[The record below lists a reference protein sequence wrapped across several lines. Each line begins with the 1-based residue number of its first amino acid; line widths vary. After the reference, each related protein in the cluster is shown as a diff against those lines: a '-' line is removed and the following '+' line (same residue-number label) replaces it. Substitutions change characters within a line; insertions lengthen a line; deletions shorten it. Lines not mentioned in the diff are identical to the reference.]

1 MAITREAPPRRF
13 RPSRPSRPLRPFRL
27 PQFPSFLDA
36 NRLLIGTVSIALIVG
51 ACAFAFAFGA
61 LGLGKSQYSMSGVF
75 TDASGISKGAD
86 VQMAGIS
93 VGTVSGIHPDFQ
105 AGQVIITWKVN
116 KGVRLGPMTTAD
128 LALQNLLGGQY
139 IRLSGPV
146 QPPYMQ
152 SLPAG
157 QRRIPLERTHTSLSV
172 TGVLSSTAQ
181 NIQQINPATV
191 NQVLV
196 ELTGVVGGSQKTF
209 GPLLTNLATV
219 ASAINQRDTEL
230 RQLVKNTQQLT
241 ATLASKN
248 QQLGQLI
255 DSARGLLNELV
266 TRRDQLST
274 ILGAG
279 SDAVVQL
286 SDVISTERV
295 HLRSIIDD
303 THVGILAASQELPQI
318 SQGFAWTGPT
328 FTDLGAVNPNGPVDS
343 VLNNVTSPVAGDFLT
358 LIERTLTGKTG

>member
-1 MAITREAPPRRF
+1 
-13 RPSRPSRPLRPFRL
+13 
-27 PQFPSFLDA
+27 
-36 NRLLIGTVSIALIVG
+36 
-51 ACAFAFAFGA
+51 
-61 LGLGKSQYSMSGVF
+61 
-75 TDASGISKGAD
+75 
-86 VQMAGIS
+86 
-93 VGTVSGIHPDFQ
+93 
-105 AGQVIITWKVN
+105 
-116 KGVRLGPMTTAD
+116 MTTAD

-152 SLPAG
+152 SLPTS
-157 QRRIPLERTHTSLSV
+157 QRRIPLGRTHTSLSI

-181 NIQQINPATV
+181 NIQQIDPATV

-209 GPLLTNLATV
+209 GPLLTNLASV
-219 ASAINQRDTEL
+219 ASALNQRDTEL
-230 RQLVKNTQQLT
+230 RQLVKNTQQVT
-241 ATLASKN
+241 STLASKN

-266 TRRDQLST
+266 ARRDQLSN

-286 SDVISTERV
+286 SDVISAERV

-303 THVGILAASQELPQI
+303 THIGIQAAVQELPQI

-328 FTDLGAVNPNGPVDS
+328 FTDLAAVNPNGPVDS
-343 VLNNVTSPVAGDFLT
+343 VLNNVTLPVGGDFLT
-358 LIERTLTGKTG
+358 LVERILTGKTG